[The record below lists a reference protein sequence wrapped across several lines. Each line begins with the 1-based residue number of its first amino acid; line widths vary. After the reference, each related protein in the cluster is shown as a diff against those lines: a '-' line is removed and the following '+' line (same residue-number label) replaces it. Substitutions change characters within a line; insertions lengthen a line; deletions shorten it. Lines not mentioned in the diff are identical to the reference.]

1 MPSLVNLKT
10 RISSV
15 TSTQKVIKAMELVAS
30 SKIKKA
36 RIRATEID
44 FFQKIIIQS
53 MNELPNY
60 LQYNKLIKNNKN
72 GKDLY
77 IVITSDMGLCG
88 PYNNNVTKFFLN
100 EVKNSNDFETIVLGT
115 KGVKKISYENINIT
129 KKIVN
134 YNKEKEIDLA
144 ETILDFIK
152 EKLKNNTLKSI
163 KIIYTNF
170 INPLQQEVQIIDLL
184 DEEKL
189 HGDSKNLKTI
199 EIESDEKEVF
209 NELFQQYILG
219 TIYSSLLKSLAS
231 EHSYRRNSMDTANTN
246 SLELI
251 DKLHLELN
259 RIRQSAITQE
269 ISEIIGG
276 SESTKKE

>member
-100 EVKNSNDFETIVLGT
+100 EVKNSSNFETIVLGT

-170 INPLQQEVQIIDLL
+170 INPLQQEVQMIDLL
-184 DEEKL
+184 DEKKL